1 MSARTGNCVE
11 LPADATIDTI
21 RIRQPGVFSQ
31 GQCIYSAGNAGLAWR
46 VGSGSLRLDRPDDAG
61 QTSFANLAITGDII
75 GAETLLFGHYT
86 FTATALSNCELIP
99 WPEGCG
105 APAGDILLHTLAK
118 TERRAADVIALRC
131 GQAADRV
138 RRLVLLLAQPLD
150 ESASSLLV
158 TLPTRQDMAE
168 ITALTLET
176 VSRMISKLRRAG
188 ILNPVMR
195 NGFASNSNFAVIP
208 SQHRT

>member
-1 MSARTGNCVE
+1 M
-11 LPADATIDTI
+11 
-21 RIRQPGVFSQ
+21 
-31 GQCIYSAGNAGLAWR
+31 
-46 VGSGSLRLDRPDDAG
+46 
-61 QTSFANLAITGDII
+61 
-75 GAETLLFGHYT
+75 
-86 FTATALSNCELIP
+86 
-99 WPEGCG
+99 
-105 APAGDILLHTLAK
+105 HTLAK

-208 SQHRT
+208 SQYRT